1 MAGVF
6 ITRGMTVTIPA
17 GGLRI
22 SFGADAPEPTVTL
35 HVHFDVCPTW
45 CELAM
50 RHVEA
55 AKAAAEARKIA
66 WQTAE
71 DTPAAND
78 AKAMT
83 LEKEFE
89 ASMQAVMA
97 AAIAVDALY
106 AVLQE
111 YIEVPDELLKKWRE
125 RRTARYSQ
133 VAEVIRRAFN
143 LKRNGV
149 RLLLENLKKIYRLR
163 DLAVHP
169 SGKVQEAVLHP
180 ELGVGVEWR
189 FVYFRAETSEGA
201 VNAATAIV
209 RDLAFQGKPV
219 SDQTANYLNGLRA
232 RLNDLFPQGHPLVK
246 RHAADTQSSV

>member
-6 ITRGMTVTIPA
+6 ITRGMTVAIPA

-22 SFGADAPEPTVTL
+22 SLGAEAPEPTVTL

-45 CELAM
+45 CELAI
-50 RHVEA
+50 RHLEA

-71 DTPAAND
+71 DTPAANS
-78 AKAMT
+78 AKAIT

-89 ASMQAVMA
+89 TSMQAVMA

-106 AVLQE
+106 AVLRGH
-111 YIEVPDELLKKWRE
+111 IEVPEELLNKWRD

-143 LKRNGV
+143 LNRKGV
-149 RLLLENLKKIYRLR
+149 RLLLEHLKKLYRLR

-169 SGKVQEAVLHP
+169 SGKVQEALLHP

-189 FVYFRAETSEGA
+189 FVYFRADVCEGA

-209 RDLAFQGKPV
+209 WDLAFQGKSV
-219 SDQTANYLNGLRA
+219 SEQTGNYLTGLRA

-246 RHAADTQSSV
+246 RHPADTQSSV

>member
-22 SFGADAPEPTVTL
+22 SFGAQAAQSTVTL

-50 RHVEA
+50 RHLEA

-66 WQTAE
+66 WRTAE
-71 DTPAAND
+71 DTPATND
-78 AKAMT
+78 AKAIT

-97 AAIAVDALY
+97 AAIAVDSLY
-106 AVLQE
+106 AVLQGH
-111 YIEVPDELLKKWRE
+111 IEIPEELLKKWRE

-133 VAEVIRRAFN
+133 VAEVIRRSFN
-143 LKRNGV
+143 LKRNGM
-149 RLLLENLKKIYRLR
+149 RLLLENLKKIYHLR

-169 SGKVQEAVLHP
+169 SGKVQEALLHP

-189 FVYFRAETSEGA
+189 FVYFRADTSEGA

-209 RDLAFQGKPV
+209 WDLAFQGKPV
-219 SDQTANYLNGLRA
+219 SDQTANYLTGLRA
-232 RLNDLFPQGHPLVK
+232 RLNDLFPQGHPLV
-246 RHAADTQSSV
+246 R

>member
-1 MAGVF
+1 MAGLF
-6 ITRGMTVTIPA
+6 ITRGMTASLSA

-22 SFGADAPEPTVTL
+22 SLGADAPEPTVTL

-66 WQTAE
+66 WQTA
-71 DTPAAND
+71 DATPAAND

-89 ASMQAVMA
+89 ASMQAAMA

-106 AVLQE
+106 AVLQGH
-111 YIEVPDELLKKWRE
+111 IEVPDELLKKWRE
-125 RRTARYSQ
+125 QRTPRHSQ
-133 VAEVIRRAFN
+133 VGEVIRRAFN
-143 LKRNGV
+143 LKHNGV

-169 SGKVQEAVLHP
+169 SGKFQEALFHP

-209 RDLAFQGKPV
+209 WDLAFQGKPV
-219 SDQTANYLNGLRA
+219 SDQTAKYLTGLRA
-232 RLNDLFPQGHPLVK
+232 RLNELFPQGHPLVK
-246 RHAADTQSSV
+246 RHAVNTQSIL

>member
-6 ITRGMTVTIPA
+6 ITRGMTITIPA

-22 SFGADAPEPTVTL
+22 SFGAEAAEPVTL

-50 RHVEA
+50 RHLEA
-55 AKAAAEARKIA
+55 AKAAAEVRKIA

-78 AKAMT
+78 AKAIA

-111 YIEVPDELLKKWRE
+111 HIEIPEELLKKWRD

-133 VAEVIRRAFN
+133 VAEVIRRGFN

-149 RLLLENLKKIYRLR
+149 RLLLENLKKILSTEGPGRAPVR
-163 DLAVHP
+163 QGSGSAVA
-169 SGKVQEAVLHP
+169 S
-180 ELGVGVEWR
+180 
-189 FVYFRAETSEGA
+189 
-201 VNAATAIV
+201 
-209 RDLAFQGKPV
+209 
-219 SDQTANYLNGLRA
+219 
-232 RLNDLFPQGHPLVK
+232 
-246 RHAADTQSSV
+246 

>member
-6 ITRGMTVTIPA
+6 ITRGMTVAIPA

-22 SFGADAPEPTVTL
+22 SLGAEASEPTVTL

-50 RHVEA
+50 RHLEA

-71 DTPAAND
+71 DTPAANS
-78 AKAMT
+78 AKAIT

-89 ASMQAVMA
+89 TSMQAVMA

-106 AVLQE
+106 AVLRGH
-111 YIEVPDELLKKWRE
+111 IEVPEELLNKWRN

-133 VAEVIRRAFN
+133 VAEVIRR
-143 LKRNGV
+143 R
-149 RLLLENLKKIYRLR
+149 
-163 DLAVHP
+163 
-169 SGKVQEAVLHP
+169 SP
-180 ELGVGVEWR
+180 E
-189 FVYFRAETSEGA
+189 
-201 VNAATAIV
+201 TA
-209 RDLAFQGKPV
+209 
-219 SDQTANYLNGLRA
+219 
-232 RLNDLFPQGHPLVK
+232 
-246 RHAADTQSSV
+246 